1 MGDSAVETFARN
13 AKIAERIWG
22 VRLNPEVLW
31 NLTPWSWAADWVT
44 NAEDVFANVSAF
56 SSEGLVMRYGYVME
70 TTTTRITDTLRPTLG
85 KYGPYT
91 LQHSYGTTVKVRRR
105 ATPYGF
111 GLDPGTF
118 SAYQWGIIAAL
129 GISKAPKT
137 LLP

>member
-1 MGDSAVETFARN
+1 MGEDAISSFARSAEM
-13 AKIAERIWG
+13 AKRIYG
-22 VRLNPEVLW
+22 IRVSPEVLW
-31 NLTPWSWAADWVT
+31 NLTPWSWAIDWVT
-44 NAEDVFANVSAF
+44 NAGDVMSNISAF
-56 SSEGLVMRYGYVME
+56 TSEGLVMRYGYVME

-91 LQHSYGTTVKVRRR
+91 LKHSYGTTVKVRRR

-118 SAYQWGIIAAL
+118 STYQWGIIAAL
-129 GISKAPKT
+129 GISKAPKA